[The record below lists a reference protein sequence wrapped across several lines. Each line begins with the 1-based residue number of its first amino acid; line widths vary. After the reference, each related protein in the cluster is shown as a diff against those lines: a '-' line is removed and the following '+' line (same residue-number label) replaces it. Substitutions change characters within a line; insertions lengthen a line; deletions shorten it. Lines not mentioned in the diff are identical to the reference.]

1 MERRETDVKEIENRS
16 TGKLSNPQN
25 TIQVIQKHG
34 FAFQKKFGQNF
45 LIDAQVLDKI
55 IAAAGVTADDMVLEI
70 GPGIGT
76 MTQYLA
82 ERARQ
87 VTAVEIDTNLIP
99 ILKETLSDYDN
110 VTVINED
117 ILKVDIKKLAE
128 EYNAGK
134 PIKVV
139 ANLPYYITTP
149 IIMGLFESGVPIDNI
164 TVMVQKEVADRMQV
178 GPGSKD
184 YGALSLAV
192 QYYAEP
198 YIVANVPPNCFIPR
212 PNVGSAVIRLTRHQ
226 TPPVEV
232 KDRELMFKL
241 IRASFNQRRKTLL
254 NGLNNSPELSF
265 GKEQS
270 AAAIEQLGVPAAVR
284 GEALTLEQFAR
295 LSDLLGESR

>member
-1 MERRETDVKEIENRS
+1 MDKME
-16 TGKLSNPQN
+16 KLSNPQK
-25 TIQVIQKHG
+25 TIEVLQKYN
-34 FAFQKKFGQNF
+34 FSFQKKFGQNF
-45 LIDAQVLDKI
+45 LIDPHVLDKI
-55 IAAAGVTADDMVLEI
+55 IAAAEITKDDFVLEI

-76 MTQYLA
+76 LTQYLA
-82 ERARQ
+82 EAARE
-87 VTAVEIDTNLIP
+87 VVAVEIDSTLIP
-99 ILKETLSDYDN
+99 ILEDTLSAYDN
-110 VTVINED
+110 VSVINED
-117 ILKVDIKKLAE
+117 VLKVDLRKLAE
-128 EYNAGK
+128 ERNGGK

-149 IIMGLFESGVPIDNI
+149 IIMSLFESHVPLKSL
-164 TVMVQKEVADRMQV
+164 TVMVQKEVALRMQA
-178 GPGSKD
+178 GPGTKD

-265 GKEQS
+265 GKEQI

-295 LSDLLGESR
+295 LSDLLGGNR